1 MRNDFGRDGA
11 QTTVPPER
19 RGGGGTSK
27 AAARPLNTFTEHLH
41 GEIKEELPRVSRER
55 GAFRDSGAGG
65 VHSEKYRRKSK
76 R

>member
-19 RGGGGTSK
+19 RGGGGHQQGRSS
-27 AAARPLNTFTEHLH
+27 PSEHLH
-41 GEIKEELPRVSRER
+41 GGIKEEPPRVSGER
-55 GAFRDSGAGG
+55 GSCRDSGAGG
-65 VHSEKYRRKSK
+65 VHSEKHRRKSK